1 MESVNPIFIE
11 NSFLMMI
18 YLIVLF
24 GVFGL
29 LSFIADQIEKMD
41 DKRVVS
47 DFFDYKLSRRP

>member
-29 LSFIADQIEKMD
+29 LGFIADQIEKMD